1 MIRPLKNIFSQQR
14 SSLSALQLL
23 LLTIALAAPASLPF
37 RAMAQQPEPMDA
49 AGPLAPK
56 KVAAAETHQSQ
67 EEQDKVFLLGG
78 PIVKWTA
85 RTFNMPVETAANI
98 YEIINFVA
106 LVLLIGIPIARV
118 TPKIFRKRSQTLGHN
133 LKTAREATE
142 DAQSRLKAVEAQLA
156 GLDNE
161 IKKLQVQVEQENAED
176 EKRIKASIGDESARI
191 VQAAEQELNVA
202 AEHARRSLRL
212 FAAELVIEQAAKEIQ
227 LSAETDRALIEEFIS
242 SVSADGKERQ
252 N

>member
-1 MIRPLKNIFSQQR
+1 MIRALKYISSQQR
-14 SSLSALQLL
+14 SFVRTLQLL
-23 LLTIALAAPASLPF
+23 FLTVALVAPASVQF

-85 RTFNMPVETAANI
+85 RTFKMPVETAANI
-98 YEIINFVA
+98 YEIINFIA

-118 TPKIFRKRSQTLGHN
+118 LPKIFRKRSQTLGHN

-156 GLDNE
+156 GLDGE
-161 IKKLQVQVEQENAED
+161 IKKLQAQVEQESAED
-176 EKRIKASIGDESARI
+176 EKRIKASIGEESARI
-191 VQAAEQELNVA
+191 VQAAEQELSAA

-212 FAAELVIEQAAKEIQ
+212 FAAELAIEQAAKEIE

-242 SVSADGKERQ
+242 SVSADGKGRQ